1 LSKQI
6 VRNIAFQSALAIERL
21 PRQTQQQ

>member
-6 VRNIAFQSALAIERL
+6 VRNIAFQSVLATERL